1 MIYLDNNASTE
12 PDPEVLAAVEAAAR
26 LSGNPSSVHA
36 EGRRARRAI
45 EEARSEVAA
54 LVNARSEEVFFTS
67 GGTESNA
74 LAIFGSVFDR
84 SGRIVLSGAEHPS
97 VREPIGQLGRTNAFE
112 VVTVNPEPSGAL
124 DEGEILDAATKG
136 TALVSL
142 MAANNEYG
150 AVFPVARVAPELR
163 SRGALVHTD
172 AVQAA
177 GKIPVDVRAWDVD
190 LLSCSA
196 HKLHGPKGVG
206 ALFVRKG
213 TAMTPHTPGGGQER
227 KIRAGTE
234 NISGIVGFGVAARLA
249 RERIAE
255 SAAIGRLRD
264 RFERAVRDR
273 IPGAKIVGESAP
285 RLTNTSAILFPGVS
299 GETLV
304 ASLDLEGVAAS
315 VGSACSSG
323 TTSPSPAILALG
335 LPLSEARSVVRF
347 SLSRFTTA
355 AEIDRVAV
363 LLPDLVAAARRAGV
377 PEAALT
383 R

>member
-26 LSGNPSSVHA
+26 LYGNPSSVHA

-45 EEARSEVAA
+45 EEARFEVAA
-54 LVNARSEEVFFTS
+54 LVNARPDEIFFTS
-67 GGTESNA
+67 GGTESNS
-74 LAIFGSVFDR
+74 LAIFGCGFGR
-84 SGRIVLSGAEHPS
+84 TGRIVLSGAEHPS
-97 VREPIGQLGRTNAFE
+97 VREPIGQLGRTSAFE
-112 VVTVNPEPSGAL
+112 VVTVEPEPSGAL
-124 DEGEILDAATKG
+124 DEEKILGAATKG

-150 AVFPVARVAPELR
+150 GVFPVARVAPELR

-213 TAMTPHTPGGGQER
+213 TAMSPHTPGGGQER

-234 NISGIVGFGVAARLA
+234 NTSGIVGFGVAARLA

-264 RFERAVRDR
+264 RLERAVRDR
-273 IPGAKIVGESAP
+273 IPGAKVVGESAA
-285 RLTNTSAILFPGVS
+285 RLANTSAILFPGVS

-335 LPLSEARSVVRF
+335 LPASEARSVVRF
-347 SLSRFTTA
+347 SLSRSTTV

-363 LLPDLVAAARRAGV
+363 LLPDLVAAARQAGA

>member
-1 MIYLDNNASTE
+1 
-12 PDPEVLAAVEAAAR
+12 
-26 LSGNPSSVHA
+26 
-36 EGRRARRAI
+36 
-45 EEARSEVAA
+45 
-54 LVNARSEEVFFTS
+54 
-67 GGTESNA
+67 
-74 LAIFGSVFDR
+74 
-84 SGRIVLSGAEHPS
+84 
-97 VREPIGQLGRTNAFE
+97 
-112 VVTVNPEPSGAL
+112 
-124 DEGEILDAATKG
+124 
-136 TALVSL
+136 
-142 MAANNEYG
+142 
-150 AVFPVARVAPELR
+150 
-163 SRGALVHTD
+163 
-172 AVQAA
+172 
-177 GKIPVDVRAWDVD
+177 VDVRAWDVD

-234 NISGIVGFGVAARLA
+234 NTSGIVGFGVAARLA

-255 SAAIGRLRD
+255 SAAIGKLRD
-264 RFERAVRDR
+264 RLERAVRDR
-273 IPGAKIVGESAP
+273 IPGAKVVGESAP
-285 RLTNTSAILFPGVS
+285 RLANTSAILFPGAS
-299 GETLV
+299 GEALV

-335 LPLSEARSVVRF
+335 LPSSEARRVVRF
-347 SLSRFTTA
+347 SLSRSTTA

-363 LLPDLVAAARRAGV
+363 LLPDLVAAARRAGE